1 MLDLEVN
8 NLFSFQ
14 RHFYKSKPPTYE
26 NYMCSFNKHVL
37 NSYNVPITDSNKDIK
52 MNVIWSFS
60 LESTQSSK
68 KR

>member
-8 NLFSFQ
+8 NLFSIQ
-14 RHFYKSKPPTYE
+14 RHFYKSKQPTYE
-26 NYMCSFNKHVL
+26 NCMHSFNKHFL
-37 NSYNVPITDSNKDIK
+37 SFYNVPITDSTKDIK
-52 MNVIWSFS
+52 MNVIWSLS